1 MTAPMPTALP
11 YGLRDIKMT
20 NYADAQGSVLGT
32 DTVDFPNA
40 RTLSFSE
47 QEEFEELRGDDRV
60 VTTRG
65 RGAMLEWEIEAGGL
79 SLDVWKKLGGGVII
93 DSGTTPARKRIYRKT
108 GRNTRPWNFIQGRI
122 ISDSGGDV
130 HGLLYRCRLTD
141 ELEGEF
147 GDGEFFLTSAK
158 GQGLPLLEDGD
169 GDDILYDIV
178 HNETA
183 TPLGTPALPDPEDN
197 DTP

>member
-20 NYADAQGSVLGT
+20 NYSDAQGSILGT

-65 RGAMLEWEIEAGGL
+65 RGSMLEWEIEAGGL

-93 DSGTTPARKRIYRKT
+93 DSGTTPSRKRTYRKT

-130 HGLLYRCRLTD
+130 HGMLYRCRLTD
-141 ELEGEF
+141 TLEGEF
-147 GDGEFFLTSAK
+147 GDGQFFLTSAK
-158 GQGLPLLEDGD
+158 GQALPLLEEGD

-183 TPLGTPALPDPEDN
+183 TPLGTPVLPDPEDN
-197 DTP
+197 DA

>member
-20 NYADAQGSVLGT
+20 NYSDAQGSILGS

-93 DSGTTPARKRIYRKT
+93 DSGTTPSRKRIYRKT

-130 HGLLYRCRLTD
+130 HGMLYRCRLTD

-183 TPLGTPALPDPEDN
+183 TPLGAPVLPDPEDN
-197 DTP
+197 DD